1 MPQSGLRAPEGET
14 HLAVHSYEG
23 FFIFDSNRYGRD
35 QAGVSSQIEKIVTKL
50 GGEMLVSRLWE
61 ERRLA
66 YPINGQRKG
75 AYWLSYFKL
84 ESTQLPALNRELEL
98 SESIL
103 RSLIIKVDERLV
115 EALVQHAKA
124 GNTERPRERTERRE
138 PRADATDEAV
148 AAV

>member
-1 MPQSGLRAPEGET
+1 MAAQKGRET
-14 HLAVHSYEG
+14 LPVHTYEG

-35 QAGVSSQIEKIVTKL
+35 QAGVSGQIEKLVTKL
-50 GGEMLVSRLWE
+50 GGEMLVSRLWD
-61 ERRLA
+61 ERRMA

-84 ESTQLPALNRELEL
+84 DSSQLATLNRETGL

-103 RSLIIKVDERLV
+103 RSLVIKVDPRLV
-115 EALVQHAKA
+115 DTLVEHAKA
-124 GNTERPRERTERRE
+124 GAGEKPRERPERPERRE
-138 PRADATDEAV
+138 PRSDAADEAV